1 MGTPRGALTKSV
13 INAVI
18 ANPYSRPNELGELL
32 GKDGGGVSNVLS
44 KLYRDGILG
53 RKKCRYYFKGFK
65 AQKQVKPAPVKQLEI
80 NFDDPQPIS
89 TPPQPVYTP
98 PTKDSEFVSLNK
110 QIHGLKVQVLDQ
122 LAIIKYLESKL
133 ENHE

>member
-1 MGTPRGALTKSV
+1 MKAV

-18 ANPYSRPNELGELL
+18 ANPYSRPNEIGELL
-32 GKDGGGVSNVLS
+32 SKDARGVSNVLS

-53 RKKCRYYFKGFK
+53 RKKCRYYFKN
-65 AQKQVKPAPVKQLEI
+65 ATPRKQTTPVKQLDI
-80 NFDDPQPIS
+80 NFDAPQPVS
-89 TPPQPVYTP
+89 TPPQSVYTP

-110 QIHGLKVQVLDQ
+110 QIHGLKVRVLDQ
-122 LAIIKYLESKL
+122 LAIIKYLEDKL

>member
-1 MGTPRGALTKSV
+1 MGTPRGALMKAV
-13 INAVI
+13 INTVI
-18 ANPYSRPNELGELL
+18 ANPYNKPSDISELL
-32 GKDGGGVSNVLS
+32 GKDARGISNVLS
-44 KLYRDGILG
+44 KLYRSGVLG
-53 RKKCRYYFKGFK
+53 RKKCRYYFKNTPR
-65 AQKQVKPAPVKQLEI
+65 KQTTPTKQLEMD
-80 NFDDPQPIS
+80 FDASQPVP

-122 LAIIKYLESKL
+122 LAIIKYLEDKL

>member
-1 MGTPRGALTKSV
+1 MKAV

-32 GKDGGGVSNVLS
+32 GKEAGGVSNVLS
-44 KLYRDGILG
+44 KLYRSGVLG

-65 AQKQVKPAPVKQLEI
+65 AQKQVKPAPVKEAKQVVQEESKQLELPL
-80 NFDDPQPIS
+80 FAV
-89 TPPQPVYTP
+89 PPSPYSRIESLEKEVY
-98 PTKDSEFVSLNK
+98 E
-110 QIHGLKVQVLDQ
+110 LKVQLLDQ
-122 LAIIKYLESKL
+122 YAIIKYLEDKL